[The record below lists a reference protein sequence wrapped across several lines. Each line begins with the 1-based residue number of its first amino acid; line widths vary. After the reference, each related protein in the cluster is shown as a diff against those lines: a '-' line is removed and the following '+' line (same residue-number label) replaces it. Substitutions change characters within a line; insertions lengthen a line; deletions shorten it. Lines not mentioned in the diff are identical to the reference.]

1 MSTTKIVFKFVSF
14 TMIMEVYKFT
24 LDDNNACVSE
34 GGNQSTD
41 MKPTRQIC
49 HHIGYHH
56 RITVVRGMS
65 VVAWLPTKPKSQWWE
80 ACLSLPGCPI
90 KWLQWLTM
98 LLWRNKPSSLQLSIS
113 VIYVL
118 MCLCMNWDV
127 LWNKLV

>member
-56 RITVVRGMS
+56 QITVVRGMS
-65 VVAWLPTKPKSQWWE
+65 VVAWLPNQMTTVTYNVTMKKQAIITSTIYICNICTHVFVHE
-80 ACLSLPGCPI
+80 LRCSLE
-90 KWLQWLTM
+90 
-98 LLWRNKPSSLQLSIS
+98 
-113 VIYVL
+113 
-118 MCLCMNWDV
+118 
-127 LWNKLV
+127 